1 MLLTTVSQCASWLEV
16 IGGNAPVVSPS
27 SLAPLFKLAGKRK
40 SGEESMNDWI
50 VWIRCVKMIGLSIQC
65 SSLQLD
71 DFFELHIRRLGI
83 K

>member
-1 MLLTTVSQCASWLEV
+1 MLLTTVSQRASWLEV

-40 SGEESMNDWI
+40 HGEDSINDWI
-50 VWIRCVKMIGLSIQC
+50 VWIRCVKIIGLSIQ

-71 DFFELHIRRLGI
+71 DFFELHVRRLGI